1 MNTPTLNLRDYII
14 KHVEDG
20 DTFVFGN
27 IQIDYFEHHNGDDY
41 EMLKPFLDKVYKYS
55 NAKYFSD
62 IVKRYKNKK
71 KRIQIIGK

>member
-1 MNTPTLNLRDYII
+1 MNTSTLNLRNYII
-14 KHVEDG
+14 DHVADG

-55 NAKYFSD
+55 
-62 IVKRYKNKK
+62 KNGDTHYIEKEK
-71 KRIQIIGK
+71 